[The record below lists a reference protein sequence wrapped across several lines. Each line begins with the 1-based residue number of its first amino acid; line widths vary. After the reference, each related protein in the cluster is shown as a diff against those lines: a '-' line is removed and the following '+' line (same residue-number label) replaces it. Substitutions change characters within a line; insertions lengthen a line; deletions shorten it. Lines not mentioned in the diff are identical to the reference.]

1 MYSPSYLIIKTLINA
16 LNIYNILIFARVILS
31 WIIQD
36 PYNPIYRFLH
46 SITEPV
52 LGPLRRIIPSGMLDF
67 SPIVAYFL
75 VRILAGVLQSLL

>member
-36 PYNPIYRFLH
+36 PYNPIYRFLY

>member
-36 PYNPIYRFLH
+36 PYNPIYRFLY

-75 VRILAGVLQSLL
+75 VRILAGILQSLL

>member
-16 LNIYNILIFARVILS
+16 LNIYNIMIFARVILS
-31 WIIQD
+31 WIIHD

-67 SPIVAYFL
+67 SPMVAYFL
-75 VRILAGVLQSLL
+75 VRILAGILQSLL